1 MVREKGHRSGSYDPD
16 LYDDSTGV
24 VAMNGFNP
32 IFPVQTRVVTRL
44 ARLFNAEVTIRER
57 RAQSG
62 LNVYFYRPGLPPHQ
76 KRVRNEKDRPLANA
90 LEDQMAAIFRGG

>member
-1 MVREKGHRSGSYDPD
+1 MVREKEHRSGSYDPD

-76 KRVRNEKDRPLANA
+76 KRV
-90 LEDQMAAIFRGG
+90 

>member
-1 MVREKGHRSGSYDPD
+1 
-16 LYDDSTGV
+16 
-24 VAMNGFNP
+24 MNGFNP

-62 LNVYFYRPGLPPHQ
+62 LNVYFYPPGLPPHQ